1 MSKSYKIATIQDM
14 LAVPADRRSAMLT
27 ELETAFELLEFAM
40 SDLRAG
46 ELLQFTWTDDG
57 EHSVSLTGTDGQDF
71 LKLEVTS
78 Q

>member
-1 MSKSYKIATIQDM
+1 M
-14 LAVPADRRSAMLT
+14 LSD
-27 ELETAFELLEFAM
+27 LETAFELLEFAM
-40 SDLRAG
+40 SDLRPG

-57 EHSVSLTGTDGQDF
+57 ENSVSLAGPDGQDF